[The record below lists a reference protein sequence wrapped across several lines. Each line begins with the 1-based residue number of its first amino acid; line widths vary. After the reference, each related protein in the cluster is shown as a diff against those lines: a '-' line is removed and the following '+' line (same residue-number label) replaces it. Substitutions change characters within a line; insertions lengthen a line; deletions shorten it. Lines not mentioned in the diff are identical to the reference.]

1 MAILTLR
8 NVKGSPLTNQ
18 EGDDNLSALNT
29 ELGTKQDAL
38 VSGTNIKTINNTSIL
53 GSGDITIS
61 GGGSSLTPTAVKT
74 SAYTAS
80 ANDLVRCD
88 TSAGAF
94 SVTLPASPADGAT
107 IAFLDMAS
115 TFATSNLT
123 VLPNTGKT
131 IESDST
137 SYILDINGTSVS
149 FVYNLASTNW
159 RLLQTPSV
167 PLASGSSIVNTG
179 AYTNIDGL
187 LSGNGTTLSG
197 VTLKTI
203 NGNSLIG
210 SGDITISGGGG
221 GVSSGFE
228 TNFLLM
234 GA

>member
-1 MAILTLR
+1 MASLTLR

-38 VSGTNIKTINNTSIL
+38 VSGNNIKTINNTSIL

-61 GGGSSLTPTAVKT
+61 GGGGSSLIPTAVKT

-88 TSAGAF
+88 TTSGGF

-137 SYILDINGTSVS
+137 SYLLDINGTSVS

-167 PLASGSSIVNTG
+167 PATAVLSTGKAIAMSIVF
-179 AYTNIDGL
+179 
-187 LSGNGTTLSG
+187 
-197 VTLKTI
+197 
-203 NGNSLIG
+203 
-210 SGDITISGGGG
+210 GG
-221 GVSSGFE
+221 
-228 TNFLLM
+228 
-234 GA
+234 

>member
-1 MAILTLR
+1 MASLTLR

-29 ELGTKQDAL
+29 EIGTKQATL

-61 GGGSSLTPTAVKT
+61 GGGSSLTPTDVKT

-88 TSAGAF
+88 TTSGGF

-107 IAFLDMAS
+107 IAFLDMSS
-115 TFATSNLT
+115 TFATNNLT

-167 PLASGSSIVNTG
+167 PATAVLSTGKAIAMSIVF
-179 AYTNIDGL
+179 
-187 LSGNGTTLSG
+187 
-197 VTLKTI
+197 
-203 NGNSLIG
+203 
-210 SGDITISGGGG
+210 GG
-221 GVSSGFE
+221 
-228 TNFLLM
+228 
-234 GA
+234 

>member
-1 MAILTLR
+1 MASLTLR

-18 EGDDNLSALNT
+18 EADDNLSALNT
-29 ELGTKQDAL
+29 ELGTKQATL
-38 VSGTNIKTINNTSIL
+38 VSGNNIKTINNTSIL

-61 GGGSSLTPTAVKT
+61 GGGSSLTPTDVKT

-80 ANDLVRCD
+80 TNDLVRCD
-88 TSAGAF
+88 TTSGGF
-94 SVTLPASPADGAT
+94 SVTLPSSPADGAT

-167 PLASGSSIVNTG
+167 PATAVLSTGKAIAMSIVF
-179 AYTNIDGL
+179 
-187 LSGNGTTLSG
+187 
-197 VTLKTI
+197 
-203 NGNSLIG
+203 
-210 SGDITISGGGG
+210 GG
-221 GVSSGFE
+221 
-228 TNFLLM
+228 
-234 GA
+234 